1 MAAVMIA
8 SGAAVAVPIMRESS
22 IPEGWAPVPLVYLW
36 PFAAAGAAMC
46 ATGRVATILRLLT
59 EPFLIIGSVIHW
71 FVVAA
76 GAFWTGEWL
85 GLMWTLTSGL
95 GFLLYA
101 GSWLVEVIA
110 KLADAT
116 RSLRRG
122 RAA

>member
-1 MAAVMIA
+1 MIA
-8 SGAAVAVPIMRESS
+8 SGAAVALPIMRESS
-22 IPEGWAPVPLVYLW
+22 IPEDWAPVPLVYLW
-36 PFAAAGAAMC
+36 PFAAAGATMW
-46 ATGRVATILRLLT
+46 ATGRVATILRLLM

-71 FVVAA
+71 FVVAT

-122 RAA
+122 GAA